1 MHKTI
6 NTTSNM
12 HIKLGEGG
20 FGSVY
25 KGILSNGMAIAVRD
39 CRKCLVETKLKQ
51 LRIVLARTTKI
62 AASVS
67 ALIVGAIIYG
77 VTSLERMSLFM
88 VSQSQLQQQKQHV
101 GDQSHLYESFILLMS
116 SIQQKRLEA
125 LEMLAPGRY
134 KVHLRRKATGPKP
147 YEPYFTGMI
156 ALCIAQNKPPA
167 VSQSGLPN
175 APEGQQA
182 FYRTQDP
189 GTYTHPVLET
199 AVIETLYLPVS
210 ASQIVQTLI
219 QIVVNI
225 QPTLI
230 QDSLWSFW

>member
-134 KVHLRRKATGPKP
+134 KVHLRS
-147 YEPYFTGMI
+147 